1 MSSKEHSNFNTMP
14 NLDEAKPRLSLK
26 SRVSTQSG
34 NIGVQ
39 IYQQSNLGI
48 F

>member
-1 MSSKEHSNFNTMP
+1 MSSKEPMP

-34 NIGVQ
+34 NISVQ
-39 IYQQSNLGI
+39 IYQQSSLGI